1 MITKKNLWK
10 LVLVLVMF
18 CWATVFPAS
27 KSIVEKVGPL
37 LLAFLRYFVAL
48 LFMIPLFLRE
58 KSKRDLR
65 IPRRELG
72 GLWLMSMIGV
82 VAFSILLIS
91 GIHLSSSV
99 HASILNNGQPIS
111 AVFLAPLFI
120 KEDFS
125 KTSMIGAIIG
135 FGGIILIA
143 TGGNFSTLSFTSTQL
158 WGDIL
163 VILSAIAMTTFNI
176 FMKRYIQLY
185 GSVIATTVAFLFGT
199 AVLFPIIFLAG
210 SPIQTIFSFTPSD
223 IAILL
228 FLGVVSTV
236 IPYLLFNRALIYMPV
251 ATAAGFKFLI
261 SIFGAVLSVFLLG
274 EKPTLVTI
282 IGAVIVFG
290 ALGLI
295 QWERKTIAS

>member
-1 MITKKNLWK
+1 MIAKKNQWK
-10 LVLVLVMF
+10 LVLILVMF
-18 CWATVFPAS
+18 CWATIFPAS
-27 KSIVEKVGPL
+27 KSIVAKVGPF
-37 LLAFLRYFVAL
+37 LLAFLRYFVAI
-48 LFMIPLFLRE
+48 LFMVPLFLRE
-58 KSKRDLR
+58 RRKRNIR
-65 IPRRELG
+65 ITRRDLG
-72 GLWLMSMIGV
+72 GLWLISLIGV
-82 VAFSILLIS
+82 VAFSVLLIS

-143 TGGNFSTLSFTSTQL
+143 TGGNFSTLTVTSTQL
-158 WGDIL
+158 WGDVL
-163 VILSAIAMTTFNI
+163 VILSAVAMTIFNI

-185 GSVIATTVAFLFGT
+185 GSVIATTVVFLFGV
-199 AVLFPIIFLAG
+199 ALLFPLIFIVG
-210 SPIQTIFSFTPSD
+210 SPFPVVAAFTGSD
-223 IAILL
+223 AAVLL

-261 SIFGAVLSVFLLG
+261 SIFGAVLSVLLLG
-274 EKPTLVTI
+274 EKPTVVTI

-295 QWERKTIAS
+295 QWERKTVSS